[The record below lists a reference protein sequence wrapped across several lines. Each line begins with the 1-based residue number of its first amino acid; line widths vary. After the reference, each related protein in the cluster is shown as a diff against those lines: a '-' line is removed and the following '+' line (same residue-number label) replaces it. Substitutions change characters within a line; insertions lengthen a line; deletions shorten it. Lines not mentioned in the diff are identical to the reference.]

1 MGRQLASCF
10 AAEFTVVVPE
20 LRGYGDSAKPHSG
33 PTMRDIQ
40 SVPWPL
46 TKSRRWRRSA
56 SSASPSPATTA
67 ATAATTAW
75 RDHLE
80 RGERVALLD
89 IVPTLYRFETI
100 D

>member
-1 MGRQLASCF
+1 MAALGFERF
-10 AAEFTVVVPE
+10 AHD
-20 LRGYGDSAKPHSG
+20 RGAH
-33 PTMRDIQ
+33 
-40 SVPWPL
+40 
-46 TKSRRWRRSA
+46 RR
-56 SSASPSPATTA
+56 
-67 ATAATTAW
+67 